1 MNNEE
6 KNQKKK
12 KKNEPARKETVYSMY
27 ARSDIH
33 CKGELA
39 QSKQV
44 PQRSKSST
52 TEIVSLE
59 AEPEQAKREITDLKE
74 KIG

>member
-1 MNNEE
+1 M
-6 KNQKKK
+6 KRKTKKRR

-52 TEIVSLE
+52 TKIVSLE
-59 AEPEQAKREITDLKE
+59 AEPEQAKKEITDLKE
-74 KIG
+74 NIG